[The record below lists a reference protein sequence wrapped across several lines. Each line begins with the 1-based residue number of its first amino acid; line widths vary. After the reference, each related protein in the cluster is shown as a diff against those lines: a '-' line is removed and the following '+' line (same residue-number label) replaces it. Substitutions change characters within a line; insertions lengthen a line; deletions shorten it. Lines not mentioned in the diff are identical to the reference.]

1 MWVER
6 LRQGDWLD
14 RARVRGYLHI
24 IAIVNLAVLVW
35 LIGTAR
41 SGIDRNG
48 FLLGTDFLS
57 FWATANLLQQ
67 GGNPYDVAAHLAVQR
82 EIYAGHGGYTA
93 FFYPP
98 PFLLIL
104 WPLAGLGYFWA
115 LVVWLMTTG
124 AAYALAVRAWL
135 GKQVGLGKNAWI
147 AFAAFPPVLITI
159 THGQTSFL
167 TAALLGGG
175 CWLVARGSS
184 RFGAFSGGILLGLAV
199 FKPQFGLL
207 VPLALLAAGQ
217 WRAIAGAVSGAL
229 TLALGA
235 TLAFGVQMWG
245 DWLAMMGPAQDAM
258 AGGAIGFAKAM
269 SPFAGARLLGVDEGI
284 AYAFQAG
291 VTLLVAAL
299 VSRAAWR
306 CGFTL
311 EVAAALM
318 AGSLL
323 ATPFVLDYDFTL
335 LAFPLALLVN
345 RTALPWERLI
355 AALAFLAPA
364 IARPLGLTTGI
375 AIMPLV
381 VGALF
386 WMLIRRIDTKKAPQ
400 IGAFLANGGRSK
412 D

>member
-14 RARVRGYLHI
+14 RASVRGYLQL
-24 IAIVNLAVLVW
+24 IAIVNLVALIW
-35 LIGTAR
+35 LIATAQN
-41 SGIDRNG
+41 GIDRNG

-67 GGNPYDVAAHLAVQR
+67 GGNPYDVVAHLAMQR
-82 EIYAGHGGYTA
+82 EVYAGHDGYTA

-98 PFLLIL
+98 PFLLFL
-104 WPLAGLGYFWA
+104 WPLAGLGYFSA
-115 LVVWLMTTG
+115 LVAWLVTTG
-124 AAYALAVRAWL
+124 VAFTLAARAWL
-135 GKQVGLGKNAWI
+135 GKNSWI

-175 CWLVARGSS
+175 CWLVTRGRSI
-184 RFGAFSGGILLGLAV
+184 FGGVLLGLAV

-217 WRAIAGAVSGAL
+217 WRAIAGAAIGAL
-229 TLALGA
+229 SLASGA
-235 TLAFGVQMWG
+235 TLAFGAQMWS

-258 AGGAIGFAKAM
+258 SGGAIGFAKAM
-269 SPFAGARLLGVDEGI
+269 SPFAGARLIGVGEGP
-284 AYAFQAG
+284 AYALQAV
-291 VTLLVAAL
+291 VTLWVAAL

-306 CGFTL
+306 SGFTL
-311 EVAAALM
+311 EVAAALL

-323 ATPFVLDYDFTL
+323 STPFVLDYDFTL
-335 LAFPLALLVN
+335 LAFPLALLAN
-345 RTALPWERLI
+345 RTALPWERLV
-355 AALAFLAPA
+355 AALAFIAPA
-364 IARPLGLTTGI
+364 LARPLGLTMGI

-381 VGALF
+381 MMALF
-386 WMLIRRIDTKKAPQ
+386 LVLIRRTDTKKAP
-400 IGAFLANGGRSK
+400 
-412 D
+412 